1 MKKYPRGGPRRKK
14 KEAQQTFRPLRLH
27 SFFLQGH
34 THILIFILQKITGVV
49 NSIFE

>member
-1 MKKYPRGGPRRKK
+1 MKNTPAAAHAGRK